1 MGGLG
6 TLTNLNFHLLDS
18 GQMNH
23 VTSGPT
29 VYGNMDRVAMIKWI
43 QVGRLA
49 YLDSQCSG
57 GGLLSIRHR
66 LVVLWFFLRIQLIT
80 IENAHE
86 LPSFCDEL
94 SIGVRE
100 ISALA

>member
-1 MGGLG
+1 MGRLG

-29 VYGNMDRVAMIKWI
+29 VYGNMDRVVAIKWI

-49 YLDSQCSG
+49 YLDSQFSG
-57 GGLLSIRHR
+57 GGLLSSRCR
-66 LVVLWFFLRIQLIT
+66 LVVLWFFLRIRLII

-94 SIGVRE
+94 SISVTE

>member
-18 GQMNH
+18 GQINH

-29 VYGNMDRVAMIKWI
+29 VYANMDRVVTIKWI
-43 QVGRLA
+43 QAGRLV
-49 YLDSQCSG
+49 YLDSQCIG
-57 GGLLSIRHR
+57 GGLLSSRRR
-66 LVVLWFFLRIQLIT
+66 LVVLWFFFRIRPIT

>member
-1 MGGLG
+1 MGRLG

-29 VYGNMDRVAMIKWI
+29 VYGNMDRVVAIKWI

-49 YLDSQCSG
+49 YLDSQFSG
-57 GGLLSIRHR
+57 GGLLSSRYR
-66 LVVLWFFLRIQLIT
+66 LVVLWFFLRIRLII

-94 SIGVRE
+94 SISVTE

>member
-1 MGGLG
+1 MGRLG

-23 VTSGPT
+23 VTSRPT
-29 VYGNMDRVAMIKWI
+29 VYGNMDRVVAIKWI
-43 QVGRLA
+43 KVGRLA

-57 GGLLSIRHR
+57 GGLLLSRCR
-66 LVVLWFFLRIQLIT
+66 LVVLWFFLRIRLIT

-86 LPSFCDEL
+86 LPSFCEEL
-94 SIGVRE
+94 SISVRE

>member
-1 MGGLG
+1 MGGLD

-18 GQMNH
+18 GEMNH
-23 VTSGPT
+23 LTSVPT
-29 VYGNMDRVAMIKWI
+29 VYGNMDRVVMIQWI

-57 GGLLSIRHR
+57 GGLLSSRHR
-66 LVVLWFFLRIQLIT
+66 LVVLWFFLRIRLIT

-94 SIGVRE
+94 LIGVRE
-100 ISALA
+100 IGALN

>member
-1 MGGLG
+1 MGRLG

-29 VYGNMDRVAMIKWI
+29 VYGNMDRVVAIKWI

-49 YLDSQCSG
+49 YLDSQFSG
-57 GGLLSIRHR
+57 GGLLSSRCR
-66 LVVLWFFLRIQLIT
+66 LVVLWFFLRIRLII

-94 SIGVRE
+94 SISVME

>member
-29 VYGNMDRVAMIKWI
+29 VYGNMDMFVAIKWI

-49 YLDSQCSG
+49 YLDSQFSG
-57 GGLLSIRHR
+57 GGLLSSRCR
-66 LVVLWFFLRIQLIT
+66 LVVLWFFLRIRLII

-94 SIGVRE
+94 SISVTE